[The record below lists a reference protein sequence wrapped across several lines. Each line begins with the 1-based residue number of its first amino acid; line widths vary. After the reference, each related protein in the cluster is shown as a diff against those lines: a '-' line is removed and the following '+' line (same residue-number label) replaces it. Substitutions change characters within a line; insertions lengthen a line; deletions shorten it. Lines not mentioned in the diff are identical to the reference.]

1 MGRRGLV
8 TRGKGLAVLDFTS
21 IWNLLLVHPIEAAL
35 LALTALTGSAGI
47 AIIVFTIL
55 VRTAVLP
62 LGLMQVRSQ
71 KAMWALQPKI
81 KELQK
86 RYGSDRQKFAQEQM
100 KLFQEHGVHPLAG
113 CFPML
118 VQMPIWFALY
128 SALINL
134 SSPERNISEFQG
146 GFLWIQNLAQPAMP
160 TGDPSTW
167 PLVILP
173 LLTAVTQWIVQK
185 MSTLPPMD
193 EQQAQMNRMMEFMPL
208 MFLVFSF
215 QVASGLVLYW
225 VVSNFYSIVQQ
236 RFTLGWGT
244 LPYFSTRTPPP
255 SDPSANSKEIS
266 QRASTPSNRR
276 GGSSSAR
283 RRKGK

>member
-1 MGRRGLV
+1 
-8 TRGKGLAVLDFTS
+8 
-21 IWNLLLVHPIEAAL
+21 
-35 LALTALTGSAGI
+35 
-47 AIIVFTIL
+47 
-55 VRTAVLP
+55 
-62 LGLMQVRSQ
+62 
-71 KAMWALQPKI
+71 
-81 KELQK
+81 
-86 RYGSDRQKFAQEQM
+86 
-100 KLFQEHGVHPLAG
+100 
-113 CFPML
+113 
-118 VQMPIWFALY
+118 
-128 SALINL
+128 
-134 SSPERNISEFQG
+134 
-146 GFLWIQNLAQPAMP
+146 MP

-185 MSTLPPMD
+185 MSTLPPLD
-193 EQQAQMNRMMEFMPL
+193 AQQAQMNRMMEFMPL

-244 LPYFSTRTPPP
+244 LPYLGNKPPP
-255 SDPSANSKEIS
+255 SDPSASSKETS
-266 QRASTPSNRR
+266 PRPVSTSNRR

>member
-1 MGRRGLV
+1 
-8 TRGKGLAVLDFTS
+8 LDLTS

-35 LALTALTGSAGI
+35 LSLTALTGSAGL

-86 RYGSDRQKFAQEQM
+86 RHGSDRQKFAQEQM

-134 SSPERNISEFQG
+134 SSHERNISEFQG
-146 GFLWIQNLAQPAMP
+146 GFLWIQNLALPAMP
-160 TGDPSTW
+160 TGDPGTW

-173 LLTAVTQWIVQK
+173 ILTAVTQWVVQK

-193 EQQAQMNRMMEFMPL
+193 AQQAQMNRMMEFMPL

-225 VVSNFYSIVQQ
+225 VVSNLYSIVQQ

-244 LPYFSTRTPPP
+244 LPYLGNKPPP
-255 SDPSANSKEIS
+255 DDSSASSKEVA
-266 QRASTPSNRR
+266 QRSTPSSNRR
-276 GGSSSAR
+276 GGSNSTR